1 MFSKYT
7 QCTSLP
13 SIYLTEDAPKCYRCG
28 GVGHFARFCPTSGN
42 INTHKHIRLSIFVE
56 KQFRH
61 RERRASLPVAM
72 AFPPADWSSF
82 YFNDLLIPQMTAP
95 DQIFL
100 VRPEYVSSCS
110 LASSVEN
117 IEEDELM
124 SDCSSVDYIVEPA
137 GEENMVEISV
147 QTDK

>member
-1 MFSKYT
+1 
-7 QCTSLP
+7 
-13 SIYLTEDAPKCYRCG
+13 
-28 GVGHFARFCPTSGN
+28 
-42 INTHKHIRLSIFVE
+42 
-56 KQFRH
+56 
-61 RERRASLPVAM
+61 M

-110 LASSVEN
+110 PASSVEN